1 MAPIKHHIHCLILAA
16 LAVAGICVIMIS
28 CSMGA
33 QRKRVIA
40 VSIPPQQRLLE
51 QIVGKRY
58 EVVSLLGEN
67 SNPEEYESDR
77 NIMAVIERSDA
88 YFTIGNI
95 GFEAAITDKARANY
109 SQVRIFNNSDGIFN
123 SDSCEHSPVADSGG
137 DPHVWTS
144 ARNAKLIA
152 ANMLKAIIELDPKH
166 ERYYSKRYQTLVAGI
181 DSLDRELS
189 HTLDGKQGE
198 AFAVWHPSLGY
209 FARDYGLRQV
219 TLNPRQ
225 PRPATPAELDGIAM
239 RKKAKIVFCQDDF
252 DPPHAIETMKQMNLP
267 QIHINTMSYDWE
279 GQMRLLA
286 ATIAKNT

>member
-1 MAPIKHHIHCLILAA
+1 MIHIKRHIQCLMLAA
-16 LAVAGICVIMIS
+16 LAVAGICALMIS
-28 CSMGA
+28 CSMGT

-58 EVVSLLGEN
+58 DVVSLLGEN

-109 SQVRIFNNSDGIFN
+109 AQVRIFNNSEGICTT
-123 SDSCEHSPVADSGG
+123 DSCGHSPVADASG

-152 ANMLKAIIELDPKH
+152 ANMLKAVIELDPKH
-166 ERYYSKRYQTLVAGI
+166 ERYYTKRYRTLVVGI

-189 HTLDGKQGE
+189 RTLAGKRGE

-219 TLNPRQ
+219 TLNPYQ
-225 PRPATPAELDGIAM
+225 PQLATPAELDKAAM
-239 RKKAKIVFCQDDF
+239 RDKVKIVLCQDDF